1 MYGRQWGEY
10 WSLHLRGK
18 RVHWKKS
25 EWLLTNSMK
34 VTRGSKHKILTT
46 KLNLY
51 HKKYYVWDKSYKQ
64 IELSSEML
72 KDQYM
77 CMKWLLITFSHNFAA
92 SLWELYTVYLAVIKK
107 LLYANEFRWALSA
120 GKLIWIN
127 FWPTELKMN
136 VFV

>member
-1 MYGRQWGEY
+1 MYGRQWGYIDNYIKGVKEFTE
-10 WSLHLRGK
+10 
-18 RVHWKKS
+18 KKS

-34 VTRGSKHKILTT
+34 VTRGLKNKILTT

-72 KDQYM
+72 KDQY
-77 CMKWLLITFSHNFAA
+77 KWLLITFSHNFAA

-120 GKLIWIN
+120 GKLVWIN
-127 FWPTELKMN
+127 F
-136 VFV
+136 

>member
-1 MYGRQWGEY
+1 MYGRQWGY
-10 WSLHLRGK
+10 IDNYIIK
-18 RVHWKKS
+18 RVHRKKS

-34 VTRGSKHKILTT
+34 VTRGLKNKILTT

-72 KDQYM
+72 KDQY
-77 CMKWLLITFSHNFAA
+77 KWLLITFSHNFAA

-107 LLYANEFRWALSA
+107 LLYANKFRWALSA
-120 GKLIWIN
+120 GKLVWIN
-127 FWPTELKMN
+127 F
-136 VFV
+136 

>member
-1 MYGRQWGEY
+1 MYGRQWGY
-10 WSLHLRGK
+10 IDNYIIK
-18 RVHWKKS
+18 RVHRKKS

-34 VTRGSKHKILTT
+34 VTRGLKNKILTT

-72 KDQYM
+72 KDQY
-77 CMKWLLITFSHNFAA
+77 KWLLITFSHNFAG

-107 LLYANEFRWALSA
+107 LLYANKFRWALSA
-120 GKLIWIN
+120 GKLVWIN
-127 FWPTELKMN
+127 F
-136 VFV
+136 